1 MTMPSDAA
9 HPATVVSPGP
19 AAAAGEG
26 SWRQRL
32 VRRRIG
38 LSVVLFGGLIV
49 LNFLQGHEPRDV
61 LAVQRPAVAGGW
73 VLVLLGLSLRSWA
86 AGTLRKQRTL
96 AVGGAYG
103 LVRNPLYVGSFAMMI
118 GFGLWV
124 ADPWIVPLL
133 AGPVAWLYWRT
144 VRSEEQRLA
153 ALFPQQWPAYVA
165 SVGRFVPR
173 RLVLVPAD
181 WSLRQWAANREYQ
194 AWLGS
199 AAAVV
204 ALKLWQMWW

>member
-1 MTMPSDAA
+1 MSAGDSP
-9 HPATVVSPGP
+9 PAE
-19 AAAAGEG
+19 AAG
-26 SWRQRL
+26 SFWTRL
-32 VRRRIG
+32 VRRRIA
-38 LSVVLFGGLIV
+38 LSVVLFGGLI
-49 LNFLQGHEPRDV
+49 LANFLQGDEPRDV
-61 LAVQRPAVAGGW
+61 LAMRQPAVVAGW
-73 VLVLLGLSLRSWA
+73 VLILLGLALRSWA

-118 GFGLWV
+118 GFGLLV
-124 ADPWIVPLL
+124 ADPWFVPLL

-153 ALFPQQWPAYVA
+153 ELFPDQWPAYAA

-181 WSLRQWAANREYQ
+181 WSLRQWVANREYQ
-194 AWLGS
+194 AWLGT
-199 AAAVV
+199 AAALV
-204 ALKLWQMWW
+204 ALKLWQKWW